1 MAHLLRSLP
10 KVARTHR
17 DRNEQETGSKPHIT
31 RKVLLGA
38 RSVPLLGRWL
48 AAGTLRDTFSI
59 FVVVATI
66 DIRSLFGK
74 KQIPVSQIHFP
85 VLIAR
90 EFFDQPKE
98 YQLVIRPVDARP
110 GAIFENSLFF
120 SLFAGNFP

>member
-1 MAHLLRSLP
+1 
-10 KVARTHR
+10 
-17 DRNEQETGSKPHIT
+17 
-31 RKVLLGA
+31 
-38 RSVPLLGRWL
+38 L

-74 KQIPVSQIHFP
+74 KQIPVSVIHFP

-98 YQLVIRPVDARP
+98 YQLVIRPVDARS
-110 GAIFENSLFF
+110 GAIF
-120 SLFAGNFP
+120 